1 MLRPPAPTSWIARI
15 GLAAPCCQQWLM
27 TSCARRSISGLP
39 RCTES
44 KSSSAAL
51 APVAIE
57 LAALPPMPMRM
68 PGPPS
73 WISSEP
79 AGNRIFLVCVASMLP
94 RPPAIMMGLW

>member
-1 MLRPPAPTSWIARI
+1 
-15 GLAAPCCQQWLM
+15 M

-73 WISSEP
+73 WISSAP
-79 AGNRIFLVCVASMLP
+79 AGKRIFLVWPASMLP
-94 RPPAIMMGLW
+94 RPPAIMIGLW

>member
-1 MLRPPAPTSWIARI
+1 MPPAPTSWIARI
-15 GLAAPCCQQWLM
+15 GLLSPSAQQWLM

-51 APVAIE
+51 APAAIE
-57 LAALPPMPMRM
+57 LAAPPPMPMRM

-73 WISSEP
+73 WISSVP
-79 AGNRIFLVCVASMLP
+79 AGNSILCVCAAAIVP
-94 RPPAIMMGLW
+94 RPPAIMIGL

>member
-1 MLRPPAPTSWIARI
+1 MGFLSPWA
-15 GLAAPCCQQWLM
+15 QQWLM
-27 TSCARRSISGLP
+27 TSWARRSISGLP

-44 KSSSAAL
+44 KSSSAAF

-57 LAALPPMPMRM
+57 LAAPPPMPMRM

-73 WISSEP
+73 WISSAP
-79 AGNRIFLVCVASMLP
+79 AGNSIFWVRPASMMP

>member
-1 MLRPPAPTSWIARI
+1 MNRI
-15 GLAAPCCQQWLM
+15 GFFSPCAQQWLM

-44 KSSSAAL
+44 KSSEAAL
-51 APVAIE
+51 VPVAME
-57 LAALPPMPMRM
+57 LAALPPMPIFM

-79 AGNRIFLVCVASMLP
+79 AGKLDLLGLGRVDLTP